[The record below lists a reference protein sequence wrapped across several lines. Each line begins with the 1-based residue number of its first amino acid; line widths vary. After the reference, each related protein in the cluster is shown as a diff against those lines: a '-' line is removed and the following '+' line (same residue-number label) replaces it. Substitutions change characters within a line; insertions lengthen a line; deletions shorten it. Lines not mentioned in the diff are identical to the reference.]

1 MNADVILENITT
13 SVIVTNRFME
23 IIHVNS
29 SARIFLEVVM
39 KFTKYKTIRSI
50 FSQKEYHN

>member
-29 SARIFLEVVM
+29 SAENLLEVVM
-39 KFTKYKTIRSI
+39 KFYKIQNYPIYFLTKRIS
-50 FSQKEYHN
+50 